1 MRVHEARRR
10 AAARGS
16 ASTVAADVGDGA
28 RGTMNITATSTTS
41 PTTRILSI
49 PPSMRAIIAQ
59 RRSTPRA
66 ARPRVRCARMT
77 RNELEKRLLGADD
90 CEAVLAALADF
101 FAAHELVFGHGTDNA
116 SDEAFWLLRHVQ
128 RWRDDLDWSSPPERE
143 VALAA
148 LDLAVQR
155 VETRKPLAYL
165 ARRGVVRRFA
175 VCRRRARARA
185 ALAARGGRSSAVSR
199 RGARCVPATTCST
212 SARAAAASRSPSR
225 TIAAEVLVD
234 ATDVS
239 VGALEVAAA
248 NVARHALGERVA
260 LHHADLF
267 PPTRRAATA
276 SSSRILRTSPR
287 ARWRSFRRSTGTS
300 RQLALAGGASGFE
313 PAERILRGALSR
325 LAPDGCVFV
334 EVGAGAEAFAAA
346 HPRLAA
352 TWLTFDRGG
361 DGVFVLT
368 AAELE
373 EFLRRR

>member
-1 MRVHEARRR
+1 
-10 AAARGS
+10 
-16 ASTVAADVGDGA
+16 
-28 RGTMNITATSTTS
+28 
-41 PTTRILSI
+41 
-49 PPSMRAIIAQ
+49 
-59 RRSTPRA
+59 
-66 ARPRVRCARMT
+66 MT
-77 RNELEKRLLGADD
+77 RSELEKRLLGARD
-90 CEAVLAALADF
+90 CEAALTALADF

-128 RWRDDLDWSSPPERE
+128 RWRDDLDWSSPPGRD

-155 VETRKPLAYL
+155 VESRRPLAYL
-165 ARRGVVRRFA
+165 VGEAWFAGLRFA
-175 VCRRRARARA
+175 VDERV
-185 ALAARGGRSSAVSR
+185 L
-199 RGARCVPATTCST
+199 VP
-212 SARAAAASRSPSR
+212 RSPLAEVLERGFAPWCALRPGDRVLDIGTGSGC
-225 TIAAEVLVD
+225 IAIATAHHSAGVLVD

-239 VGALEVAAA
+239 TDALEVAAA
-248 NVARHALGERVA
+248 NVARHALGERVR
-260 LHHADLF
+260 LHRADLF
-267 PPTRRAATA
+267 PPTDVRYRVIV
-276 SSSRILRTSPR
+276 SNPPYVS
-287 ARWRSFRRSTGTS
+287 AREMADLPPEYRHEP
-300 RQLALAGGASGFE
+300 QLALAGGASGFE